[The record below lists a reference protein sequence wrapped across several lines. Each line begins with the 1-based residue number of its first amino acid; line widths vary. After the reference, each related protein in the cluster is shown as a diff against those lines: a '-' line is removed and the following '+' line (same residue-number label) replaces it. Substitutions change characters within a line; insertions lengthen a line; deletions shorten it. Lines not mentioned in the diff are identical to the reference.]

1 MPYGIIT
8 NCIAVFL
15 GGVLGAFLKNH
26 FPQKLKEAL
35 PNIFG
40 LSAITMGIS
49 LIIMLKSLSAVVLAL
64 IVGTVIGELLNLEDN
79 LLKGL
84 HRLEE
89 RLPLTLDDEQMD
101 VLISMIILFCFSG
114 TGVFGAMNSAMTG
127 DHSILYAKAIMDF
140 FTAII
145 FGTTAGYL
153 VGFIAVPQFAVGILL
168 FGGASYILPLVTD
181 TMLANFKACGGI
193 ITLAVGLKISGIKRT
208 KVLNILPAIASFSL
222 CPACF
227 KKYGKNQQMRCCYNN
242 IHFPFSIVYFHH
254 NNNLLFCNK
263 EDKGMIR
270 RIIKINEDLC
280 NGCGACAAACHEGA
294 IGMVDG
300 KARLLKDDYCDGLG
314 DCLPTCYRGHYL

>member
-8 NCIAVFL
+8 NCAAVFL
-15 GGVLGAFLKNH
+15 GGILGAVLKNY

-40 LSAITMGIS
+40 LSAITMGIG

-64 IVGTVIGELLNLEDN
+64 IIGELLNLEDN

-84 HRLEE
+84 HKLEQK
-89 RLPLTLDDEQMD
+89 LPVNLDDEQMD

-127 DHSILYAKAIMDF
+127 DHSILYAKAVMDF

-168 FGGASYILPLVTD
+168 FGGASYILPLVTE

-193 ITLAVGLKISGIKRT
+193 ITLAVGLKIAGIKRT
-208 KVLNILPAIASFSL
+208 KVLNILPAIA
-222 CPACF
+222 
-227 KKYGKNQQMRCCYNN
+227 
-242 IHFPFSIVYFHH
+242 IIFPLSC
-254 NNNLLFCNK
+254 LL
-263 EDKGMIR
+263 
-270 RIIKINEDLC
+270 
-280 NGCGACAAACHEGA
+280 
-294 IGMVDG
+294 
-300 KARLLKDDYCDGLG
+300 
-314 DCLPTCYRGHYL
+314 

>member
-8 NCIAVFL
+8 NCAAVFL
-15 GGVLGAFLKNH
+15 GGILGAVLKNY

-84 HRLEE
+84 HKLEQK
-89 RLPLTLDDEQMD
+89 LPVNLDDEQMD

-127 DHSILYAKAIMDF
+127 DHSILYAKAVMDF

-168 FGGASYILPLVTD
+168 FGGASYILL
-181 TMLANFKACGGI
+181 
-193 ITLAVGLKISGIKRT
+193 
-208 KVLNILPAIASFSL
+208 SL
-222 CPACF
+222 
-227 KKYGKNQQMRCCYNN
+227 
-242 IHFPFSIVYFHH
+242 IHI
-254 NNNLLFCNK
+254 
-263 EDKGMIR
+263 
-270 RIIKINEDLC
+270 
-280 NGCGACAAACHEGA
+280 
-294 IGMVDG
+294 
-300 KARLLKDDYCDGLG
+300 
-314 DCLPTCYRGHYL
+314 

>member
-49 LIIMLKSLSAVVLAL
+49 LIIMLKSLSAVV
-64 IVGTVIGELLNLEDN
+64 LNLEDN

-208 KVLNILPAIASFSL
+208 KVLNILPAIA
-222 CPACF
+222 
-227 KKYGKNQQMRCCYNN
+227 
-242 IHFPFSIVYFHH
+242 IIFPLSC
-254 NNNLLFCNK
+254 LL
-263 EDKGMIR
+263 
-270 RIIKINEDLC
+270 
-280 NGCGACAAACHEGA
+280 
-294 IGMVDG
+294 
-300 KARLLKDDYCDGLG
+300 
-314 DCLPTCYRGHYL
+314 

>member
-8 NCIAVFL
+8 NCVAVFL
-15 GGVLGAFLKNH
+15 GGILGAVLKNY

-40 LSAITMGIS
+40 LSAITMGIG

-84 HRLEE
+84 HKLEQK
-89 RLPLTLDDEQMD
+89 LPVNLDDEQMD

-127 DHSILYAKAIMDF
+127 DHSILYAKAVMDF

-168 FGGASYILPLVTD
+168 FGGASYILPLVTE
-181 TMLANFKACGGI
+181 TMLVNFKACGGI
-193 ITLAVGLKISGIKRT
+193 ITLAVGLKIAGIKRT
-208 KVLNILPAIASFSL
+208 KVLNILPAIA
-222 CPACF
+222 
-227 KKYGKNQQMRCCYNN
+227 
-242 IHFPFSIVYFHH
+242 IIFPLSC
-254 NNNLLFCNK
+254 LL
-263 EDKGMIR
+263 
-270 RIIKINEDLC
+270 
-280 NGCGACAAACHEGA
+280 
-294 IGMVDG
+294 
-300 KARLLKDDYCDGLG
+300 
-314 DCLPTCYRGHYL
+314 